1 MITEI
6 DKMMMDRAV
15 QTGLKI
21 QFKNQLNK
29 CYEHVL
35 FEYLNLAQKLNAAL
49 AK

>member
-21 QFKNQLNK
+21 
-29 CYEHVL
+29 
-35 FEYLNLAQKLNAAL
+35 
-49 AK
+49 